1 VGESALQE
9 MNMTR
14 ANELVAAVA
23 AAVVL
28 ASTSGCASWGDKQKK
43 GAGIGAA
50 GGGAL
55 GAIIGHKT
63 GSTARGAIIG
73 AVVGGAAGAIIGD
86 RMDDQAEKLARE
98 LEGAQVSRVGEGIA
112 VTFDSGILFAFD
124 SAELTSE
131 ARSNLRKLADSL
143 EAEDRTNVMIVG
155 HTDSEGKDAYNQ
167 RLSERRGHS
176 AEDQLASLGVASSR
190 LSVRGRGEAEPI
202 ASNGSEEGRRQNRRV
217 EVAIYANGAWRDEAR
232 QTSSRR

>member
-1 VGESALQE
+1 
-9 MNMTR
+9 MKR
-14 ANELVAAVA
+14 ANDLIAAVTV
-23 AAVVL
+23 AVVL

-50 GGGAL
+50 GGGVL

-73 AVVGGAAGAIIGD
+73 AVVGGAAGTVIGN
-86 RMDDQAEKLARE
+86 RMDDQADKLARA

-112 VTFDSGILFAFD
+112 VTFDSGILFPFD
-124 SAELTSE
+124 SSELTSE

-143 EAEDRTNVMIVG
+143 GAETRTNVMIVG
-155 HTDSEGKDAYNQ
+155 HTDSDGRDAYNQ
-167 RLSERRGHS
+167 QLSERRGQS
-176 AEDQLASLGVASSR
+176 AEDHLASLGVASSR

-202 ASNGSEEGRRQNRRV
+202 ASNESEEGRRQNRRV
-217 EVAIYANGAWRDEAR
+217 EVAIYANGAWRDEVR
-232 QTSSRR
+232 RTSSLR

>member
-1 VGESALQE
+1 MKRGNHLI
-9 MNMTR
+9 
-14 ANELVAAVA
+14 AAVTV
-23 AAVVL
+23 AVVL
-28 ASTSGCASWGDKQKK
+28 ASTSGCASWGDNQKK

-50 GGGAL
+50 GGGVL

-73 AVVGGAAGAIIGD
+73 AVVGGAAGAVIGN
-86 RMDDQAEKLARE
+86 RMDAQAEKLSQE

-143 EAEDRTNVMIVG
+143 QAEARTEVMILG
-155 HTDSEGKDAYNQ
+155 HTDSDGSDSYNQ
-167 RLSERRGHS
+167 QLSERRGRS
-176 AEDQLASLGVASSR
+176 AEDYLASLGVAPSR
-190 LSVRGRGEAEPI
+190 LVSRGRGEAEPI
-202 ASNGSEEGRRQNRRV
+202 ASNATEEGRRQNRRV
-217 EVAIYANGAWRDEAR
+217 EVAIYASGAWREEAKR
-232 QTSSRR
+232 TSSLR

>member
-1 VGESALQE
+1 
-9 MNMTR
+9 MKR
-14 ANELVAAVA
+14 ANYLLAAVTV
-23 AAVVL
+23 AVVL

-50 GGGAL
+50 GGGVL

-73 AVVGGAAGAIIGD
+73 AAVGGAAGAIIGN
-86 RMDDQAEKLARE
+86 RMDAQAEKLAQE

-112 VTFDSGILFAFD
+112 VTFDSGILFPFD

-143 EAEDRTNVMIVG
+143 QAEARTNVMILG
-155 HTDSEGKDAYNQ
+155 HTDSDGSDSYNLQ
-167 RLSERRGHS
+167 LSERRGRS
-176 AEDQLASLGVASSR
+176 AVDSLASLGVSSSR
-190 LSVRGRGEAEPI
+190 LVSRGRGEAEPI
-202 ASNGSEEGRRQNRRV
+202 ASNGTEEGRRQNRRV
-217 EVAIYANGAWRDEAR
+217 EVAIYANDAWRDEAKR
-232 QTSSRR
+232 TSSLR